1 MTNEF
6 RQDFFKENQFNFYL
20 TLIRMGILGVCFR
33 VGVEEGI
40 KLPPA

>member
-6 RQDFFKENQFNFYL
+6 RQDVFKENQLDFYL
-20 TLIRMGILGVCFR
+20 TLIRMGILGVRFR
-33 VGVEEGI
+33 VGVGEGI